1 MTRKLLVMAGGTGG
15 HVFPGLAVADV
26 LAAKN
31 WQIHWLGTSERM
43 EAQIVPKAGYT
54 ISFIDVAGV
63 RGNGIA
69 ALLVAP
75 FKILKAITQARKVI
89 KHFDPD
95 VVLGMGGFASGP
107 GGIAAWILGKPL
119 VLHEQNAVPG
129 FTNKMLSHIAS
140 KVMTGFGETFAAQQ
154 AVNSKLDSGNKST
167 SENSAKFQWVGN
179 PVRAEFVCLPA
190 KESIQLPLN
199 ILVVGGSLGSKPL
212 NDAVPLA
219 LAQLSDF
226 KVRHQCGRGHL
237 KAVESTYQQHIQ
249 DIDNW
254 QVEEFVDNMSSAYQW
269 ADLVICRA
277 GALTVAEVAA
287 AGVSAI
293 FVPLPHAVDD
303 HQTQN
308 ALTLVNAS
316 AAYLLPQNEL
326 LEDGLAK
333 LLRSCFAAPKN
344 LLEMGERARKMA
356 KLNAA
361 EQVSLCCISLAE
373 RAA

>member
-1 MTRKLLVMAGGTGG
+1 
-15 HVFPGLAVADV
+15 VFPGLAVADV

-43 EAQIVPKAGYT
+43 EAQIVPKAGFT
-54 ISFIDVAGV
+54 ISFIDVTGV

-69 ALLVAP
+69 ALLIAP
-75 FKILKAITQARKVI
+75 FKIVKAIIQARRII
-89 KHFDPD
+89 KRFDPD

-107 GGIAAWILGKPL
+107 GGVAAWIVGKPL
-119 VLHEQNAVPG
+119 ILHEQNAVPG
-129 FTNKMLSHIAS
+129 FTNKMLSLIAS
-140 KVMTGFGETFAAQQ
+140 KIMTGFAHTFAAQK
-154 AVNSKLDSGNKST
+154 AENDSK
-167 SENSAKFQWVGN
+167 NSAKYQWVGN
-179 PVRAEFVCLPA
+179 PVRADFVRLPA
-190 KESIQLPLN
+190 KEIIQLPLN

-219 LAQLSDF
+219 LAGLRDF
-226 KVRHQCGRGHL
+226 KVRHQCGKGHL
-237 KAVESTYQQHIQ
+237 AAVESTYQQHFQ
-249 DIDNW
+249 NSHNW
-254 QVEEFVDNMSSAYQW
+254 QVEEFVDDMSSAYQW

-308 ALTLVNAS
+308 ALALVNS
-316 AAYLLPQNEL
+316 GAAYLLPQSEL
-326 LEDGLAK
+326 YEDGLVK
-333 LLRSCFAAPKN
+333 LLNSCFAAPQN
-344 LLEMGERARKMA
+344 LLEMGRRAREMA

-361 EQVSLCCISLAE
+361 EQVSLCCINLAE
-373 RAA
+373 QAA